1 MARDIYSTETLDA
14 DFDKLVLA
22 AELKTQVSERMRT
35 AFDHTWQLKALLT
48 GLEKAGYQYDA
59 ITLK

>member
-48 GLEKAGYQYDA
+48 GLEKAGY
-59 ITLK
+59 